1 MNSGRNLQM
10 TLQKA
15 ELLTMRT
22 ARRAWPFLLTIAL
35 LLACAHDTWP
45 ADNQLTAGEKQAGWI
60 LLFDG
65 QSLNGWMTS
74 GGKPSRT
81 PVQEGC
87 INPHGCGDYMLVHT
101 QQWSDCVL
109 AFDFKLSK
117 GCNSSH
123 RFSYSRTFS

>member
-1 MNSGRNLQM
+1 M
-10 TLQKA
+10 TSLQKA
-15 ELLTMRT
+15 AVLTMR
-22 ARRAWPFLLTIAL
+22 ADRRAWPFLLTIAL
-35 LLACAHDTWP
+35 LLACARDTWP

-81 PVQEGC
+81 PMQEGC

-101 QQWSDCVL
+101 Q
-109 AFDFKLSK
+109 
-117 GCNSSH
+117 
-123 RFSYSRTFS
+123 